1 MPERPDNGSRRP
13 TAGSR
18 APISRPRRV
27 AGTGAVARFPIT
39 EESTAEEIPA
49 GETPAGETP
58 VGEPEVA
65 DSGIEEAPVQE
76 ASTEKAPPERA
87 APEKTRL
94 PRSPRTVGA
103 LVAAIVVLLGVGT
116 WEAVTIAQHESPEDR
131 PVGAVSAERPV
142 QVDEL
147 TVRSV
152 VDQAAQAAVA
162 IGSASWED
170 YEAGVDAATAMMT
183 DPFAEQYRETKA
195 DVKDQV
201 VEQQVDVTVQVDA
214 QGVVRADR
222 SEIVALV
229 FLTQSTIA
237 GTGPVTPR
245 QYRASVTMV
254 NTADGWLVADLDAG
268 DLLDITGDDG

>member
-1 MPERPDNGSRRP
+1 
-13 TAGSR
+13 
-18 APISRPRRV
+18 
-27 AGTGAVARFPIT
+27 
-39 EESTAEEIPA
+39 
-49 GETPAGETP
+49 
-58 VGEPEVA
+58 
-65 DSGIEEAPVQE
+65 
-76 ASTEKAPPERA
+76 
-87 APEKTRL
+87 
-94 PRSPRTVGA
+94 
-103 LVAAIVVLLGVGT
+103 VVLLAVGT
-116 WEAVTIAQHESPEDR
+116 WELVTILQHESPEDR
-131 PVGAVSAERPV
+131 PVGAVTAERPV

-170 YEAGVDAATAMMT
+170 YEAGIDAATAMMT

-222 SEIVALV
+222 TEIVALV

-245 QYRASVTMV
+245 QYRATVTMV

-268 DLLDITGDDG
+268 DLLDITGDAG